1 MWRPSGGV
9 FETDIDWI
17 ILHKKLLKDLDN
29 VKLNVNKIDL
39 RVFKRLLNIFTINDN
54 QKILKSHTENALQY
68 KILQRILN
76 DLNIIS
82 EQSTKE
88 NYIDTLTIELDD
100 LWNL

>member
-1 MWRPSGGV
+1 M
-9 FETDIDWI
+9 
-17 ILHKKLLKDLDN
+17 
-29 VKLNVNKIDL
+29 
-39 RVFKRLLNIFTINDN
+39 NDN

-82 EQSTKE
+82 EHSTKE